1 MGNAQITNTAIGREF
16 QWDRLSDVQLDVLES
31 SRIAAINILNNP
43 SQFPLADFDKAAKR
57 VRDIDAFMQDFGDA
71 LVEFV

>member
-1 MGNAQITNTAIGREF
+1 MCNAQISNTPIGREF

-43 SQFPLADFDKAAKR
+43 SQFPLADFDKAAQR

-71 LVEFV
+71 LVGFV